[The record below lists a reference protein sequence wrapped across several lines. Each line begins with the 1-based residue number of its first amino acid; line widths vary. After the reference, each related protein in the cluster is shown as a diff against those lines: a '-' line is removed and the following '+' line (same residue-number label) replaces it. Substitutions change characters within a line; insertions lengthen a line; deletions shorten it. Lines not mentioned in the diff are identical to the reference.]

1 MPIINFVGF
10 VGRVGCGKS
19 AVINRLVGKS
29 ILPTRC
35 TVGTVITPQSGEN
48 GFTVHA
54 LDKHGSCTTVSH
66 ATAAQVKAGIKSPSP
81 STKVIRVYGDFGR
94 LITSGTIID
103 TPDYRC
109 LFGDAL
115 ALQCRTIV
123 LVVDWR
129 DKDWPSVVADYIAN
143 RSLHGRSYAYER
155 PCKLR
160 LADYIANRSLHG
172 RSYAL
177 CLTGA
182 PTPGTEKKI
191 TEVKE
196 MMPVF
201 CLPRKGNKDELEFKA
216 LAAFVGRNLK

>member
-1 MPIINFVGF
+1 M
-10 VGRVGCGKS
+10 
-19 AVINRLVGKS
+19 
-29 ILPTRC
+29 
-35 TVGTVITPQSGEN
+35 ITPQPGGN
-48 GFTVHA
+48 GFTVYA
-54 LDKHGSCTTVSH
+54 LGEHGCCTTVSH

-81 STKVIRVYGDFGR
+81 STKVIRLFGDFGR

-123 LVVDWR
+123 IVVDQR
-129 DKDWPSVVADYIAN
+129 DKDWPSAVADYIAN
-143 RSLHGRSYAYER
+143 RSLHS
-155 PCKLR
+155 
-160 LADYIANRSLHG
+160 

-182 PTPGTEKKI
+182 SPPGAEKK
-191 TEVKE
+191 
-196 MMPVF
+196 MPVF
-201 CLPRKGNKDELEFKA
+201 CLPRKGNKNELEFKA

>member
-1 MPIINFVGF
+1 MPIVNFVGF
-10 VGRVGCGKS
+10 VGRAGCGKS

-29 ILPTRC
+29 ILPSRC

-48 GFTVHA
+48 GFKVHA

-123 LVVDWR
+123 IVVDQR
-129 DKDWPSVVADYIAN
+129 DKDWPSAVTDYIAN
-143 RSLHGRSYAYER
+143 RSL
-155 PCKLR
+155 C
-160 LADYIANRSLHG
+160 G

-182 PTPGTEKKI
+182 PPPGAEKKI
-191 TEVKE
+191 AEVKE

-201 CLPRKGNKDELEFKA
+201 CLPRKGNKNELEFKA